1 MSEANVFDPG
11 ELRRRVD
18 EWIENGGKDKLVLS
32 VEMAARTR
40 AGVRDSL
47 RVDYETL
54 HHPMTI

>member
-1 MSEANVFDPG
+1 MCETNVFNPD

-18 EWIENGGKDKLVLS
+18 QWIENGGKQQLVL
-32 VEMAARTR
+32 VVQMAARTR
-40 AGVRDSL
+40 ADVRDSL

>member
-1 MSEANVFDPG
+1 MCETNVFNPD

-18 EWIENGGKDKLVLS
+18 RWIENGGKQQLVL
-32 VEMAARTR
+32 VVQMAARTR
-40 AGVRDSL
+40 ADVRDSL